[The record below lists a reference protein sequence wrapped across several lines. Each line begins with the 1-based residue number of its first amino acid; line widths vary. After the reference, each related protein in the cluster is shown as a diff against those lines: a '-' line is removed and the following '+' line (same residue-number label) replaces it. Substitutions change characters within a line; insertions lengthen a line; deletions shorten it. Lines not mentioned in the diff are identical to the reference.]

1 MVYVAMQHKLSRYF
15 RRHKLKGKEMNK
27 VISLLTV
34 LTLTSPVV
42 AKEYKANDFQS
53 YGYAAAASTISGTEL
68 KGGLR
73 GSHVASTHYREN
85 SYYPGFI
92 ATQPN
97 DK

>member
-1 MVYVAMQHKLSRYF
+1 
-15 RRHKLKGKEMNK
+15 MNK
-27 VISLLTV
+27 VISLLTI

-42 AKEYKANDFQS
+42 AKEYNNNDYQS

-73 GSHVASTHYREN
+73 GSHVAATHHREN
-85 SYYPGFI
+85 SYYPGYI
-92 ATQPN
+92 ATQPK